1 LRGQLAKFA
10 AELTQLQE
18 EREAI
23 QFQRRNRVMNP
34 ATRSMGFKPPPN
46 FVEQFGFE
54 FTDEFLDTRFEAYN
68 YGGIEAVKQ
77 LDRSWKAMMRKKAA

>member
-1 LRGQLAKFA
+1 
-10 AELTQLQE
+10 
-18 EREAI
+18 
-23 QFQRRNRVMNP
+23 
-34 ATRSMGFKPPPN
+34 MGFKPPPN

-77 LDRSWKAMMRKKAA
+77 LDRSSKAMMRKKAA